1 MQITATRVGE
11 TLIIGGVAINIIE
24 VGKRRARL
32 GIEAPKQAIVMRG
45 ELIDGANGQSQEP
58 REPRRQTR
66 RDKGS
71 AGAATKAP
79 EQDSLPQDV

>member
-11 TLIIGGVAINIIE
+11 TLIIGGVCIKIIA

-32 GIEAPKQAIVMRG
+32 GIEAPKEAIVMRG
-45 ELIDGANGQSQEP
+45 ELIDGATRQSQEP
-58 REPRRQTR
+58 REPRGQTR

-71 AGAATKAP
+71 AGAAKKTS
-79 EQDSLPQDV
+79 EQDRLSQDV

>member
-11 TLIIGGVAINIIE
+11 TLIIGGVAIKILA

-32 GIEAPKQAIVMRG
+32 GIEAPKQVLIMRG

-58 REPRRQTR
+58 REPRGQTR
-66 RDKGS
+66 RHKGS
-71 AGAATKAP
+71 SGAAKKAP
-79 EQDSLPQDV
+79 KQDSLPQDV